1 MSCAEL
7 WEWGAFKAS
16 GTWSRTQNFP
26 PGRGRYGY
34 ETRRHP
40 YGPARQA
47 DINFFFGFFF
57 LLLILKARHR
67 LCRKRENPRS
77 LVKGWGGE
85 ITIAWSRWPWK
96 HVKEQRVSGV
106 TEMKIFIVAPIS
118 PLDRRKVFFDL
129 PCEKISGES
138 TPWVIPQSL
147 YMRWKVSISNSNTMK
162 AVAAIV
168 NTFST
173 KKWWSRILGIRGS
186 YSPSPVGGGTETG
199 GTRWPREKEE
209 EG

>member
-1 MSCAEL
+1 MSCTEL
-7 WEWGAFKAS
+7 WEWGAFKTS
-16 GTWSRTQNFP
+16 VTWSRTQNFP

-47 DINFFFGFFF
+47 DINFFSVFF

-67 LCRKRENPRS
+67 LCWKRENPRS
-77 LVKGWGGE
+77 LVKGWE
-85 ITIAWSRWPWK
+85 SKITTAWSRWPWK

-106 TEMKIFIVAPIS
+106 TEMKIFIFAPIS

-129 PCEKISGES
+129 PWEKIAGES

-147 YMRWKVSISNSNTMK
+147 NMRWKVSISNSNTMR

-168 NTFST
+168 NIFST

-209 EG
+209 EE

>member
-1 MSCAEL
+1 MICAEL

-16 GTWSRTQNFP
+16 VTWSRTQNFP

-34 ETRRHP
+34 KTLGVTLMVPRVKLTS
-40 YGPARQA
+40 
-47 DINFFFGFFF
+47 IFFQFFF

-85 ITIAWSRWPWK
+85 ITTAWSRWPWK

-118 PLDRRKVFFDL
+118 PLSGVRYFLIFLGKRSPENLL
-129 PCEKISGES
+129 PG
-138 TPWVIPQSL
+138 QSL
-147 YMRWKVSISNSNTMK
+147 SHWICGEKSQYQTVIRWKQ
-162 AVAAIV
+162 
-168 NTFST
+168 
-173 KKWWSRILGIRGS
+173 LLQ
-186 YSPSPVGGGTETG
+186 
-199 GTRWPREKEE
+199 
-209 EG
+209 

>member
-1 MSCAEL
+1 MESM
-7 WEWGAFKAS
+7 
-16 GTWSRTQNFP
+16 GTRLGVTPMVPRVKLTS
-26 PGRGRYGY
+26 
-34 ETRRHP
+34 
-40 YGPARQA
+40 
-47 DINFFFGFFF
+47 IFFRFFF

-67 LCRKRENPRS
+67 LFWKRENLRS
-77 LVKGWGGE
+77 LVKGWGGG
-85 ITIAWSRWPWK
+85 ITTAWSRWPWK

-147 YMRWKVSISNSNTMK
+147 NMRWKVSISNSNTMK

-199 GTRWPREKEE
+199 GTRWPHDKEE
-209 EG
+209 GE